1 MALPGNYVEVVG
13 TVCAAGVGTT
23 VFEADTAGHRNLLLM
38 VRSSSG
44 TADSVKVY
52 RTPSLSAD
60 YVEEYSASSA
70 LSGVPVNGAAFFF
83 IERRTT
89 GKLKVVVNSVA
100 GSTITVSVR
109 GSAPLYASEPVLS
122 AISPTTVLRD
132 TPISFTVTEVG
143 TERKPFVT
151 IQFGGSDTVEVV
163 YDGTSFTGKYAGYS
177 GRWEVTGG
185 YGFSILR
192 SGGWPVTPTLRVY
205 GLSNTL
211 EE

>member
-1 MALPGNYVEVVG
+1 MALPGNYREEG
-13 TVCAAGVGTT
+13 PTTCAAGVDTAI
-23 VFEADTAGHRNLLLM
+23 FEADTAGHRNLLII

-44 TADSVKVY
+44 IADSVRVY

-60 YVEEYSASSA
+60 YVEEYAASTDLSGVGASSA
-70 LSGVPVNGAAFFF
+70 AIAFV
-83 IERRTT
+83 EKRTT
-89 GKLKVVVNSVA
+89 GRLKVVVNSVSGA
-100 GSTITVSVR
+100 EVTVSVR
-109 GSAPLYASEPVLS
+109 GSAPLYATEPVLS
-122 AISPTTVLRD
+122 SISPTTVLRD
-132 TPISFTVTEVG
+132 TPIAFTVTEVG
-143 TERKPFVT
+143 TERKPLIT
-151 IQFGGSDTVEVV
+151 IQFGGSDVVEVV

-192 SGGWPVTPTLRVY
+192 SGGWPITPTLRVY